1 MELPAIL
8 SALTGHPFT
17 PDDVRTAAVHL
28 LSLAPLLPAIVLTV
42 MAVAPARR
50 RPIDNGSRQRV
61 PLSWGR

>member
-1 MELPAIL
+1 MELQAIL

-42 MAVAPARR
+42 MAVAPNRR
-50 RPIDNGSRQRV
+50 RPVASRRRAPV
-61 PLSWGR
+61 NLGR